1 MRCSSRS
8 LTSGAYSAAVAAHR
22 HANRDAAP
30 DAARLRLGD
39 DALEVQVE
47 GDGGIVERVDPP
59 RHPAVGGAQDRAR
72 VAGGESDLGQALR
85 ALLLFVGSLA
95 EMAELAP
102 GAIKMVGQNG
112 LLWITYPKGGSG
124 VKTDVN
130 RDRLAA
136 AVLEATGWRAVR
148 QVAID
153 EVWSALR
160 FRPVEL
166 VGK

>member
-1 MRCSSRS
+1 MATT
-8 LTSGAYSAAVAAHR
+8 LTEKLQLKPGQRMLVQNPPVGCFEHLIVELPQA
-22 HANRDAAP
+22 
-30 DAARLRLGD
+30 G
-39 DALEVQVE
+39 LEVE
-47 GDGGIVERVDPP
+47 GAD
-59 RHPAVGGAQDRAR
+59 
-72 VAGGESDLGQALR
+72 

-136 AVLEATGWRAVR
+136 AVLDATGWRAVR